1 MIRGTDRIRGE
12 VTVTVRDPDGNIK
25 RRKQNIVQRLL
36 HILGR
41 KMVYRHHNTVTTQG
55 EGLLADWMLTAPT
68 KPKVTNT
75 AGYILIGTGWTGTA
89 PKANTSCNKATGTYQ
104 KMNTGYPKTK
114 AAFGAEGQNVVLYEA
129 TFAAGSLN
137 ADGINETALLNG
149 NTATAQCLAYA
160 QITPT
165 VDVTSAD
172 SLTIDWE
179 ITMNGS

>member
-1 MIRGTDRIRGE
+1 MIRGTEKIQGE
-12 VTVTVRDPDGNIK
+12 VTVTVRGPDGNIK

-36 HILGR
+36 HIPGR

-55 EGLLADWMLTAPT
+55 EGLLADWMLTEPT
-68 KPKVTNT
+68 KTKVTNT
-75 AGYILIGTGWTGTA
+75 TGYILVGTGWTGTS
-89 PKANTSCNKATGTYQ
+89 PKANTTCNAVTGTYK

-114 AAFGAEGQNVVLYEA
+114 AAFGVSGQNVVLYEA

-137 ADGINETALLNG
+137 ANGINETALLNG
-149 NTATAQCLAYA
+149 NTAAAQCLAYA
-160 QITPT
+160 QVTPS

-179 ITMNGS
+179 ITMSGS